1 MHEIGQWYYSAATQH
16 MHTLTWLMG
25 YPGFYLLLYGLE
37 HILQLN
43 GSPVG
48 ISNDKED
55 NKSMKQL
62 DNHYNHLRAALNC
75 V

>member
-1 MHEIGQWYYSAATQH
+1 MVLLRSHTTHAHSHVADGIGAFTHCYV
-16 MHTLTWLMG
+16 
-25 YPGFYLLLYGLE
+25 E

-43 GSPVG
+43 SFPVV
-48 ISNDKED
+48 ISNDEED

>member
-1 MHEIGQWYYSAATQH
+1 MVLLRSHTTHAHSHVADRIG
-16 MHTLTWLMG
+16 
-25 YPGFYLLLYGLE
+25 GFYWLLYGIK

-43 GSPVG
+43 GSPVV

-62 DNHYNHLRAALNC
+62 DNHYNHL
-75 V
+75 

>member
-16 MHTLTWLMG
+16 MHTPTWLMG
-25 YPGFYLLLYGLE
+25 YRAFTYCYVLE